1 MNYRKFNGTTLAV
14 LFLSLTFVFAGCKT
28 AENAAQASKSSSTN
42 GAKSGSGSDDEMKK
56 YSDVITDEAE
66 TDEGLF
72 NVHKVDEKYY
82 YEIPDEHLGKEML
95 LVTRVA
101 KTADNV
107 GYGGEKL
114 NTQVIRWEKKD
125 DKILLRHVS
134 HENVASEE
142 EPIL

>member
-1 MNYRKFNGTTLAV
+1 
-14 LFLSLTFVFAGCKT
+14 
-28 AENAAQASKSSSTN
+28 
-42 GAKSGSGSDDEMKK
+42 MKK
-56 YSDVITDEAE
+56 FSDVITDEAE

-134 HENVASEE
+134 S
-142 EPIL
+142 